1 MNDDAGMKLNRF
13 LTRSPKWA
21 GASRSVAPAPYPERK
36 GLLWASVADP
46 FLTPAERGRDRRSAL
61 ILSRWRE
68 LLFRSS
74 GFMAAALAFGVWISG
89 IYSGQ
94 AASARRV
101 LPDPVPAAARAVA
114 LDHVSGTN
122 QLRLAFGLPLRN
134 AAELE
139 ELLGQLQDPQS
150 PRYHQYLTTLEFT
163 ARFGPTESEYTAV
176 REFAETNGFIVT
188 ATHSNRLV
196 LDVTARASD
205 VERALGVTLRTYRH
219 PMEARNFFAPGAG
232 PSVPAG
238 LPVIDIHGL
247 SDFSRPRPKS
257 HALDPKTSVPRSGSA
272 PDGYSYFG
280 DDFRKAYAPRVTL
293 TGAGQSV
300 ALVQFDGY
308 YSNDIAA
315 YITAAGLTNFQGTIT
330 TIPVNGGVT
339 TPGEGNIEVC
349 LDIEMVIAMA
359 PGVSSI
365 DVYEGPN
372 GATSWPTILSRI
384 ANDNRARQIGCSWGN
399 TAASGPDPT
408 SEAIFKQMAAQGQSF
423 FNASGD
429 SDAMVSGIPFPAEST
444 NITQVGGTYLNTTGP
459 GGAWASET
467 VWNRNNGVGTGG
479 GISLNYGIPGWQQGI
494 SMGSNQGSTTQRN
507 VPDVAIVAD
516 NVYVYYNNGARGSV
530 GGTSIGAPLWAGY
543 MALANE
549 LAASSGRAPM
559 GFVNPSIYALAKGAG
574 YTNCFHDITTGNN
587 FSSASPTNYPA
598 IAGYDLCTGWGTPQ
612 GGFLINALVGL
623 ADTFGISPAT
633 GYTFSLT
640 NGLPFAVVSHL
651 FQLTNSGFGSLD
663 WQVLNGPAWLDVFP
677 ASGSLASCGQT
688 SVAISLNSV
697 ASTLPIGSYHADLL
711 FSNRTTSV
719 TQVRPVDLDVLL
731 GPSLVQNGGFETGDF
746 TGWTLDGTGVI
757 GDMIYNAVVDAYS
770 LSYGNGIYFIHSGTY
785 GAFLGES
792 GQLATLSQPL
802 ATSPGQGYRLSF
814 WLDNPESGIGQQFRL
829 NWNTNSPAVSQI
841 YYFTNPPA
849 FGWYNFNFVVTATGT
864 NTVLQFR
871 TENIPAGF
879 GLDDVSVL
887 PIPPPSI
894 TRCAKNADAFELTWT
909 TLASVGYQV
918 QYQTN
923 LLQTN
928 WLTLSSLI
936 ATADATSFTNAVGS
950 DPQRFYRI
958 RRLP

>member
-1 MNDDAGMKLNRF
+1 MNDDAGMKHIWF
-13 LTRSPKWA
+13 LTRSPQWV
-21 GASRSVAPAPYPERK
+21 GALRCAAPAPDPAHK
-36 GLLWASVADP
+36 VLLWVP
-46 FLTPAERGRDRRSAL
+46 GGRGRGRRSAL
-61 ILSRWRE
+61 ILPRWRRI
-68 LLFRSS
+68 LFRSS
-74 GFMAAALAFGVWISG
+74 GLKALALAMGLWIAGIHSGPAAL
-89 IYSGQ
+89 
-94 AASARRV
+94 ARRV

-114 LDHVSGTN
+114 LDHLSGTN

-134 AAELE
+134 ASELD
-139 ELLGQLQDPQS
+139 ELLGQLQDRQS
-150 PRYHQYLTTLEFT
+150 PRYHEFLSTPEFT
-163 ARFGPTESEYTAV
+163 ARFGPTESDYAAV
-176 REFAETNGFIVT
+176 RAFAETNGFVVT

-196 LDVTARASD
+196 LDVTARAGD
-205 VERALGVTLRTYRH
+205 VERVLGVTLRTYQY
-219 PMEARNFFAPGAG
+219 PMEARHFFAPGAG

-238 LPVIDIHGL
+238 LPVSDIHGL
-247 SDFSRPRPKS
+247 SDFSRPCPKS
-257 HALDPKTSVPRSGSA
+257 HATDSKAIAPRSGSA
-272 PDGYSYFG
+272 PGGNYFG
-280 DDFRKAYAPRVTL
+280 DDFRKAYAPGVTL

-315 YITAAGLTNFQGTIT
+315 YITAAGLTNFHGTIT
-330 TIPVNGGVT
+330 TIPVNGGVA

-384 ANDNRARQIGCSWGN
+384 ANDNRARQISCSWGN

-467 VWNRNNGVGTGG
+467 GWNRNNGVGTGG

-516 NVYVYYNNGARGSV
+516 NVYVYYNNGARGSM

-549 LAASSGRAPM
+549 LAASSGRAPI
-559 GFVNPSIYALAKGAG
+559 GFVNPSIYALAKGTD
-574 YTNCFHDITTGNN
+574 YTNYFHDITIGNN

-598 IAGYDLCTGWGTPQ
+598 TAGYDLCTGWGTPQ

-623 ADTFGISPAT
+623 SDTFGISPAT

-640 NGLPFAVVSHL
+640 NGQPFAAVSQV
-651 FQLTNSGFGSLD
+651 FQLTNSGFGALD
-663 WQVLNGPAWLDVFP
+663 WQLLNAAAWLDVFP

-688 SVAISLNSV
+688 TVAISLNSI
-697 ASTLPIGSYHADLL
+697 ASTLPIGSYRADLL

-719 TQVRPVDLDVLL
+719 TQLRPVDVEVVL
-731 GPSLVQNGGFETGDF
+731 GPSLIQNGGFETGDF
-746 TGWTLDGTGVI
+746 TGWTLEGTGVV
-757 GDMIYNAVVDAYS
+757 GDLIFNAVVDEFS
-770 LSYGNGIYFIHSGTY
+770 LSYGNGIFFIHSGTY

-792 GQLATLSQPL
+792 GQLSTLSQPL
-802 ATSPGQGYRLSF
+802 TTSPGQGYRLSF
-814 WLDNPESGIGQQFRL
+814 WLDNPQSGSGQQFRL
-829 NWNTNSPAVSQI
+829 NWNTNSPAISQI

-894 TRCAKNADAFELTWT
+894 IRCAKNANAFELTWT
-909 TLASVGYQV
+909 TLAGVGYQV

-928 WLTLSSLI
+928 WLSLSSLI
-936 ATADATSFTNAVGS
+936 ATADATSFTNAVGL
-950 DPQRFYRI
+950 DPQRYYRI